1 MKNELNIT
9 KTSLNNLKAIGDATA
24 AQILSGKKAVVKG
37 NTITGTMTDNGAWT
51 NTPTSSGKVTI
62 PAGYHNGSGYVDTS
76 SVYEAGYNN
85 GYDETHTQT
94 MTLLINNSA
103 NTYTPVQSDIGKIFI
118 ISSYNTPTFPSGWKL
133 FNHMHESFK
142 QVYTWIGTVDSVG
155 GYFQLESIYGAL
167 ARLD

>member
-1 MKNELNIT
+1 MKSFVRNNLFGFLIGIILCSGIVYATNYYAKDVSYEPTDTSWEVSNVNEAINSLYSMKNELNIT

-94 MTLLINNSA
+94 MTLLINN
-103 NTYTPVQSDIGKIFI
+103 
-118 ISSYNTPTFPSGWKL
+118 
-133 FNHMHESFK
+133 
-142 QVYTWIGTVDSVG
+142 
-155 GYFQLESIYGAL
+155 
-167 ARLD
+167 